1 MTQGALPIIAAALGR
16 HYGVRVVVGDNE
28 QPRTDG
34 KVIYLPTLDDSPES
48 AILASGFIDHE
59 ASHVRLTDF
68 DLQFG
73 SALEQSIWNSIEDVR
88 CERELGEIY
97 PGSAKNLN
105 RLVIQLVK
113 EKEFS
118 EPGGCAATP
127 GAVLDMWTLYM
138 LRAVVLNQEA
148 LNGYARSAKSG
159 VRQVFGETLTA
170 AAERLL
176 LEKVPKANSSGDSLN
191 IARKLLALMGGA
203 GSSNGTAAEQ
213 PERTPERDSN
223 PDKGSG
229 TMRKQGNK
237 SPEGQPSSGNLPSSQ
252 PKERGTDFIKSSPVS
267 RARLEKTN
275 PEDLS
280 KGLGEILQT
289 AVAKHS
295 ASVSSGN
302 TCLDTGWENGG
313 GGAGGQNAVLT
324 TGQTMLDM
332 GRVRKVAD
340 TIRAKVLA
348 MLQASANRRIYARRF
363 GLRLERHSLSRILV
377 GDPRIFVGKSQT
389 RSFDTAVHVLMD
401 RSGSMKHK
409 MNPLCESALAIATA
423 LYGAKGVSLGVSVF
437 PAACRDEANLIV
449 PHNSPVKPNAFTIGA
464 TGGTPLTEALWY
476 VIRHFIRFRQ
486 KRKIIIVVT
495 DGGPDN
501 PETARQIASLARNI
515 GFETYGIGIA
525 TAGMEQEILDMKI
538 HMDELFTP
546 PNALVITNIYGV
558 TGAMMS
564 VIEKTFL

>member
-28 QPRTDG
+28 KPRTDG

-68 DLQFG
+68 SLQFG

-97 PGSAKNLN
+97 PGSAKNLD
-105 RLVIQLVK
+105 RLVTQLVK
-113 EKEFS
+113 QRLLS
-118 EPGGCAATP
+118 DPGELATSP
-127 GAVLDMWTLYM
+127 GAALDMWTLYM

-148 LNGYARSAKSG
+148 LNGYARTAKSG
-159 VRQVFGETLTA
+159 VRHVFGDALTV
-170 AAERLL
+170 AAEQML
-176 LEKVPKANSSGDSLN
+176 LEKVPKAKSSKECRS
-191 IARKLLALMGGA
+191 IARELLTLMGGD
-203 GSSNGTAAEQ
+203 GRPNQTPPEQ
-213 PERTPERDSN
+213 PKRAPEKGSN
-223 PDKGSG
+223 QDKGSG
-229 TMRKQGNK
+229 TMGKQGDK
-237 SPEGQPSSGNLPSSQ
+237 SSPSSGSLPSSQ
-252 PKERGTDFIKSSPVS
+252 GNQSGTNGTKSSQVS
-267 RARLEKTN
+267 KAQLEKTN
-275 PEDLS
+275 SEELL
-280 KGLGEILQT
+280 KGLGEILQA

-295 ASVSSGN
+295 TSVNQANASF
-302 TCLDTGWENGG
+302 DPGWENGG

-324 TGQTMLDM
+324 TGQTTLDM

-449 PHNSPVKPNAFTIGA
+449 PHNSPVKPDAFTIGA

-476 VIRHFIRFRQ
+476 VIRNFIRLPQ

-495 DGGPDN
+495 DGGPN
-501 PETARQIASLARNI
+501 KPETARQMASLARNV

-525 TAGMEQEILDMKI
+525 TAGMEQEILKMKI

-546 PNALVITNIYGV
+546 KNASVITNIYGV
-558 TGAMMS
+558 TDAMMS

>member
-68 DLQFG
+68 SLQFG
-73 SALEQSIWNSIEDVR
+73 SALEQSIWNTIEDVR

-97 PGSAKNLN
+97 PGSAKNLD
-105 RLVIQLVK
+105 RLVTQLVK
-113 EKEFS
+113 QKLLPD
-118 EPGGCAATP
+118 PGELATSP
-127 GAVLDMWTLYM
+127 GATLDMWTLYM

-148 LNGYARSAKSG
+148 LNGYARSSKSG

-176 LEKVPKANSSGDSLN
+176 LERVPKANSSGDSLN
-191 IARKLLALMGGA
+191 IARELLTLMGGA
-203 GSSNGTAAEQ
+203 GSSNRTAAEQ

-223 PDKGSG
+223 PDKDSG

-280 KGLGEILQT
+280 KGLGEILQS

-295 ASVSSGN
+295 ASVKPASVS
-302 TCLDTGWENGG
+302 LDLGWGNGG
-313 GGAGGQNAVLT
+313 SGAAKQSAVLAN
-324 TGQTMLDM
+324 GQTILDM
-332 GRVRKVAD
+332 GRVKKVAD
-340 TIRAKVLA
+340 TIRTKVLA
-348 MLQASANRRIYARRF
+348 MLQARANRRIYARRF
-363 GLRLERHSLSRILV
+363 GLRLERHSLSRVLV
-377 GDPRIFVGKSQT
+377 GDPRIFVGKRETPSL
-389 RSFDTAVHVLMD
+389 DTAVHVLMD

-409 MNPLCESALAIATA
+409 MNPLCESALAIANA
-423 LYGAKGVSLGVSVF
+423 LYGAKGLSLGVSVF
-437 PAACRDEANLIV
+437 PAACRDEASLIV
-449 PHNSPVKPNAFTIGA
+449 PHNSPIAPDAFTIGS

-476 VIRHFIRFRQ
+476 VIRNLIRFRQ

-525 TAGMEQEILDMKI
+525 TAGMEQEILEMKI
-538 HMDELFTP
+538 HMDELFNP
-546 PNALVITNIYGV
+546 RNASVITDIYSV
-558 TGAMMS
+558 TDAMMS
-564 VIEKTFL
+564 IIEKTFL